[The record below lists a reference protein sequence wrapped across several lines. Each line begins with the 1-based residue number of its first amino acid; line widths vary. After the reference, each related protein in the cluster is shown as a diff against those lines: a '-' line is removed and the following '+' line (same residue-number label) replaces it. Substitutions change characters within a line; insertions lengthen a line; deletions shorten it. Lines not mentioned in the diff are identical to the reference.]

1 MFVSFMSKKPNRSN
15 FPNGPNG
22 NRAYEHAIRKGKWSA
37 SNNNRNREEKRRR
50 VFEVLTPHLPG
61 KSLAQLMTANKSVH
75 NNVRKT
81 PAFQKK
87 IQNAF
92 IRNMKDRYLRAI
104 RKYQNGMA
112 HPMAYEP
119 EYGIG
124 RMHRQGVWVEFLK
137 AENEI
142 RRILGLPLRN
152 IPNFGVFSPFEPP
165 YKPPVN
171 QGVLHALLIRNLQST
186 WIRRTPTGTNR

>member
-1 MFVSFMSKKPNRSN
+1 MSKKPNRSN

-37 SNNNRNREEKRRR
+37 SNNNNRNREEKRRR
-50 VFEVLTPHLPG
+50 VFAVLTPHLPG
-61 KSLAQLMTANKSVH
+61 KSLAQLMTVNKSVH

-104 RKYQNGMA
+104 RNYKLIIYRVTNRNT
-112 HPMAYEP
+112 
-119 EYGIG
+119 GIG
-124 RMHRQGVWVEFLK
+124 RIMRQHAWISFIL

-152 IPNFGVFSPFEPP
+152 IPTFNNNNNALFEPP
-165 YKPPVN
+165 RNPTSNNV
-171 QGVLHALLIRNLQST
+171 VRALQ
-186 WIRRTPTGTNR
+186 RR